1 MTTMQEQDVQALL
14 DRIQALRQV
23 VESAGDQA
31 RAVLRAIEPGL
42 LGMQQELGIDAA
54 GRLPAGKWN
63 RLPENLRASL
73 QKRLEGAVAGLAG
86 AVEPDPDGPKDPNS
100 IMFKAYA
107 SNVWVW
113 GLFLGAILGTAVVI
127 WGIYRYWPAATGPK
141 PSEAEVLRMIIL
153 MGALGGFL
161 HWTSSFAKFVGN
173 RQLLRSW
180 VIYYVLTPFEGAS
193 LAPLIYLLLRVGVLA
208 PGTQTTSEATAGPAG
223 MNLFGL
229 YAFAGLTGLFSKQ
242 AIEMLA
248 DVFSII
254 FKKIQAKD
262 SLEVKKDTQEGATK
276 PAAGG
281 GQTP

>member
-31 RAVLRAIEPGL
+31 RAVLRAIEPGV

-54 GRLPAGKWN
+54 GRLPAGTWN

-73 QKRLEGAVAGLAG
+73 QKRLEGAVAALAG

-127 WGIYRYWPAATGPK
+127 WGIYRYWPAATAPK

-180 VIYYVLTPFEGAS
+180 IIYYVLMPFEGAS

-208 PGTQTTSEATAGPAG
+208 PGTQTTSGATAGTAG

-262 SLEVKKDTQEGATK
+262 SLEVKKDTQGGATK